1 MIAPPYFTRIII
13 IILLL
18 TITGNAMAT
27 QGKINW
33 RSIMT
38 SDEAYTYKP
47 KVNSKA
53 QIKVPT
59 VKVNAKKTTKNFM
72 EGWKS
77 SGVNAKRYIQRQFIK
92 NHYKKVNNN

>member
-1 MIAPPYFTRIII
+1 
-13 IILLL
+13 
-18 TITGNAMAT
+18 MAT

-33 RSIMT
+33 KSIMT

-53 QIKVPT
+53 QVKVPT
-59 VKVNAKKTTKNFM
+59 VKVKAKETTKNFM
-72 EGWKS
+72 EGWENSINKKS
-77 SGVNAKRYIQRQFIK
+77 WIKRQFIK